1 MKYSDIIMPCSTR
14 NEKIEEFQVE
24 MIDSFVK
31 NTPDE
36 CKLWMIEN
44 NSDSDSHSRFKD
56 YVQSKKQNF
65 VYMPFDFNLSKLY
78 NEGAKLCNNEYVMY
92 ANSDLIFQSDWYY
105 NLLNWFD
112 TVNNLFVVSPFTK
125 AFDWEPPLY
134 DVYRTDVTYK
144 KIFINRVHIP
154 AWFYCLKRSSNY
166 KWDENIKA
174 HYQDK
179 DFDLY
184 LNYIKQ
190 KDPSI
195 TNGIVY
201 NSRVDHFGGRTHMHA
216 NQDYYSNDGLHE
228 IILKWG
234 SNWTDIYKNE

>member
-78 NEGAKLCNNEYVMY
+78 TFIKHFIKNLSHQSFSVLYFLSESSGKFEYFSKSKNGGELNIISKL
-92 ANSDLIFQSDWYY
+92 F
-105 NLLNWFD
+105 
-112 TVNNLFVVSPFTK
+112 
-125 AFDWEPPLY
+125 
-134 DVYRTDVTYK
+134 
-144 KIFINRVHIP
+144 
-154 AWFYCLKRSSNY
+154 
-166 KWDENIKA
+166 
-174 HYQDK
+174 
-179 DFDLY
+179 
-184 LNYIKQ
+184 
-190 KDPSI
+190 
-195 TNGIVY
+195 
-201 NSRVDHFGGRTHMHA
+201 
-216 NQDYYSNDGLHE
+216 
-228 IILKWG
+228 
-234 SNWTDIYKNE
+234 